1 MDVYGIAFAI
11 AAANKH
17 SDPDAYANEVVARVD
32 GTYEEAKP
40 EAEV

>member
-1 MDVYGIAFAI
+1 MDVYAIAFAI

-17 SDPDAYANEVVARVD
+17 ADPDAYANEIVARVD
-32 GTYEEAKP
+32 GTYEEP